1 MAQPNS
7 TTLVQLE
14 RITRSILVR
23 RGQRVI
29 LDRELAAIY
38 GVTTKRHNEQVK
50 RNAERFPEDFMFKLT
65 AEEAQLSRSRISGC
79 VRTPLDSRPMVRHF
93 GDQ

>member
-1 MAQPNS
+1 MGQPTGTT

-14 RITRSILVR
+14 RITRSILVL

-38 GVTTKRHNEQVK
+38 GVTTKRLNEQVK
-50 RNAERFPEDFMFKLT
+50 RNAERLPEDFMFQLT
-65 AEEAQLSRSRISGC
+65 PAQAEL
-79 VRTPLDSRPMVRHF
+79 
-93 GDQ
+93 

>member
-14 RITRSILVR
+14 RITRSILVL

-38 GVTTKRHNEQVK
+38 GVTTKRLNDGAGH
-50 RNAERFPEDFMFKLT
+50 AERLCNLAGT
-65 AEEAQLSRSRISGC
+65 QLN
-79 VRTPLDSRPMVRHF
+79 RP
-93 GDQ
+93 Q